1 MPQVTEPPRIP
12 AHLETPGAWNRA
24 PHTESTPDLQ
34 PRVNLT
40 ATDST
45 TLSYSFDRANQSLRI
60 VITDKTSG
68 EVLRSLE
75 FKSFHANLH
84 RTDKLSGLLLD
95 RQA

>member
-1 MPQVTEPPRIP
+1 MPHVTEQPRIP
-12 AHLETPGAWNRA
+12 AHLETPGAWSRA
-24 PHTESTPDLQ
+24 PQTPSPDL
-34 PRVNLT
+34 PSRVNLT
-40 ATDST
+40 ATEST
-45 TLSYSFDRANQSLRI
+45 TLSYSYDRANQSLRI

-75 FKSFHANLH
+75 FKSFHTNLH

>member
-1 MPQVTEPPRIP
+1 MPHVTEPPRIP
-12 AHLETPGAWNRA
+12 AHLETSGAWARA
-24 PHTESTPDLQ
+24 PHTQSAPDL
-34 PRVNLT
+34 PSLVNLT
-40 ATDST
+40 VTDST

>member
-1 MPQVTEPPRIP
+1 
-12 AHLETPGAWNRA
+12 
-24 PHTESTPDLQ
+24 
-34 PRVNLT
+34 
-40 ATDST
+40 
-45 TLSYSFDRANQSLRI
+45 